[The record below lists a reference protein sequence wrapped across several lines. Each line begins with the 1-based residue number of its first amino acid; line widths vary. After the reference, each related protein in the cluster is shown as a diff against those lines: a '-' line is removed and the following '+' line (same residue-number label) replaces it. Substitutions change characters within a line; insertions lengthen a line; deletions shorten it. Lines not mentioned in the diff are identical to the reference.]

1 MRKQRS
7 PDLWGISHRDT
18 AEMAASLRG
27 YHWCVSNTAQGNTI
41 QALGITWCQHSSLP
55 APNLSTY
62 PQGAETQQ
70 HATTSAPAAPASASQ
85 HSSHVL
91 IFTCMQVGL
100 LKSLALFS
108 KAFII
113 FRVWIFDFFFLF
125 CFHPALPRVIPRNV
139 TSISACPRKQAQI
152 NHCYMCIT
160 GVVQG
165 QTCWLW
171 KTQPPLLS
179 HSRTVRALQN
189 HAPGMCK

>member
-1 MRKQRS
+1 MGTTGVCPTQPREIRSRHLAS
-7 PDLWGISHRDT
+7 PDANT
-18 AEMAASLRG
+18 AASPHRISAPT
-27 YHWCVSNTAQGNTI
+27 HKVQR
-41 QALGITWCQHSSLP
+41 HSSTLQP
-55 APNLSTY
+55 VPQQLQPLHLST
-62 PQGAETQQ
+62 A
-70 HATTSAPAAPASASQ
+70 ATCWFLLVCKLASWKAWHCFPRPS
-85 HSSHVL
+85 
-91 IFTCMQVGL
+91 
-100 LKSLALFS
+100 LFS
-108 KAFII
+108 GSGF
-113 FRVWIFDFFFLF
+113 FFFFFLF

>member
-1 MRKQRS
+1 MPTQQPPRTESQ
-7 PDLWGISHRDT
+7 HRPTRCRGT
-18 AEMAASLRG
+18 AARYNQCPS
-27 YHWCVSNTAQGNTI
+27 S
-41 QALGITWCQHSSLP
+41 SSLCISAQQP
-55 APNLSTY
+55 RADFYLYASWPLEK
-62 PQGAETQQ
+62 PGIVFQGLHYFQ
-70 HATTSAPAAPASASQ
+70 
-85 HSSHVL
+85 
-91 IFTCMQVGL
+91 GL
-100 LKSLALFS
+100 DF
-108 KAFII
+108 F
-113 FRVWIFDFFFLF
+113 FFFLF